1 MYRLAS
7 RGRGMNISEIDG
19 IRVLDIDSTGP
30 EIGSE
35 RSAVDLIGDT
45 YGQDI
50 HLIAIPLAR
59 LSPDFLNLRTSM
71 AGHFLQKFINYGYR
85 VAIVGD
91 ISAATLASRAG
102 VTSSPSPTAVAAS
115 SSPVATRR

>member
-1 MYRLAS
+1 
-7 RGRGMNISEIDG
+7 MNISEIDG
-19 IRVLDIDSTGP
+19 TRLLEIDATGP

-50 HLIAIPLAR
+50 DLIAIPLAR
-59 LSPDFLNLRTSM
+59 LSPDFLNLKTGI

-85 VAIVGD
+85 VAIIGD
-91 ISAATLASRAG
+91 ISAATLASQALRDF
-102 VTSSPSPTAVAAS
+102 VTESNRGGRVLFARSVDALKGML
-115 SSPVATRR
+115 